1 MDKKTFSRVK
11 KGDTVYL
18 VMRAIDKVA
27 IFKKEVVSITH
38 NDYFCAIHPFIWEI
52 LTKKGGTWG
61 DAYYSGE
68 IDESAPF
75 FKVKYTEP
83 NQQYLCTNLEDAKR
97 ICIELTR
104 EIVNKTTKELTTLQ
118 NRLNRWQTN
127 LNELN
132 SGNFIIK

>member
-27 IFKKEVVSITH
+27 IFKKEVTDIVH
-38 NDYFCAIHPFIWEI
+38 NIGFGNKLPYTWRII
-52 LTKKGGTWG
+52 TKKGTWG
-61 DAYYSGE
+61 DRYCG
-68 IDESAPF
+68 IDNDVTF
-75 FKVKYTEP
+75 FKVMYTEANP
-83 NQQYLCTNLEDAKR
+83 QYLCTNLEDAKR
-97 ICIELTR
+97 ICIELTK